1 MRKFFCD
8 ECEWVYDEFEGALE
22 LGIEPET
29 EFDDLP
35 EDFECPVC
43 GADKSNFTED

>member
-29 EFDDLP
+29 EFEYLP
-35 EDFECPVC
+35 YDFECPVC
-43 GADKSNFTED
+43 GAEKTNFTED